1 MPEYSTKAVWT
12 GGHRGELICGNG
24 ATMPFSAP
32 AAIHGEPGVLTP
44 EDAFVGALNSCFML
58 MFIWAAE
65 RLKIDLVSY
74 ECEAVGRVKELLDRT
89 STFSRLT
96 LRPRIEARNCLEGDV
111 RRALGLAEKYS
122 LVWQSIKA
130 EVELEPDISIHG

>member
-1 MPEYSTKAVWT
+1 
-12 GGHRGELICGNG
+12 
-24 ATMPFSAP
+24 
-32 AAIHGEPGVLTP
+32 
-44 EDAFVGALNSCFML
+44 
-58 MFIWAAE
+58 
-65 RLKIDLVSY
+65 KIDLVSY

-130 EVELEPDISIHG
+130 EVELEPDIIIHG

>member
-24 ATMPFSAP
+24 VTMPFSAP
-32 AAIHGEPGVLTP
+32 AATHGEPGVLTP
-44 EDAFVGALNSCFML
+44 EDAFVGALNSCFIL

-74 ECEAVGRVKELLDRT
+74 ECEAVGHVKELLDRT
-89 STFSRLT
+89 STFSRVV
-96 LRPRIEARNCLEGDV
+96 LRPRIEARNCTEGDI

-130 EVELEPDISIHG
+130 EVELEPDIIIGG